1 MATAIHWMS
10 PEGST
15 TKLFPF
21 LTLNGS
27 LVHWR
32 QTFDREIRTGVN
44 GVGIW
49 STGKRGE
56 PFGISTML
64 DCNDVAAAG
73 LTFAAYQAAIAT
85 KKDLY
90 YCNAKW
96 GTVLIHNVILTEV
109 RKLTT
114 RVGGIQNA
122 TGQNGAMLY
131 TQWTIETL
139 FKP

>member
-15 TKLFPF
+15 AKLFPF

-32 QTFDREIRTGVN
+32 PTFDREVRTGVN

-49 STGKRGE
+49 ATGKRGE
-56 PFGISTML
+56 PFGMSTVL
-64 DCNDVAAAG
+64 DCNSVAAAG
-73 LTFAAYQAAIAT
+73 TAFAAYQAAIGT

-90 YCNAKW
+90 YCGAKW
-96 GTVLIHNVILTEV
+96 GTILIHNVILTEV

-122 TGQNGAMLY
+122 TGQSGAMLY
-131 TQWTIETL
+131 AQWTIETL
-139 FKP
+139 FST